1 MSISPFKWPLWWRV
15 SVLINVSF
23 YNLLGNAWC
32 SGLSPIFGLIMQ
44 DLHCSQSQAS
54 DLATYALLSLGL
66 SNLFALPMS
75 SLIGKRFTVLG
86 SLVLFIACNIWSAE
100 AASYD
105 SLRNSRILGGLAGG
119 LVEALGPIIVAETFP
134 SHQLARAM
142 VVYVGFLAAG
152 SAVGPLVAGAVGVG
166 LGSWRWYLRILS
178 IMTGANLIA
187 SILMLPET
195 THDLDE
201 LHVPENA
208 ALDDDNTVQKP
219 STTSIEDIR
228 TPSLAD
234 TTMESTPSINLG
246 KEYMSRSFSSDYIP
260 LRWKEMPLRLIQPL
274 QLLSAP
280 QVLVTVYV
288 FGLTIGWTVIISI
301 IISFVY
307 ASPPLLWNSR
317 SIGLINISSLIGLL
331 VGLPVG
337 GYFADLLFIRSTR
350 GRTREP
356 DPRSR
361 LPIIVLGA
369 LVSPSGCLIL
379 GYGLRHPDSWVMVC
393 VGWCLL
399 AFGLTGSANVLL
411 TYSATSMPSRTGDIG
426 VLVNVMKNCL
436 AFSVSYASLP
446 WMQAMGSVK
455 QFAIMA
461 ALLWLG
467 YFLAIP
473 VWLWSKFLIRR
484 SARYAQ

>member
-32 SGLSPIFGLIMQ
+32 SGLSPIFGLIIQ
-44 DLHCSQSQAS
+44 DLHCSQTQAS
-54 DLATYALLSLGL
+54 ALATYALLALGL
-66 SNLFALPMS
+66 SNLFALPMA

-86 SLVLFIACNIWSAE
+86 SLVFFIACNIWSSE
-100 AASYD
+100 ASSYE
-105 SLRNSRILGGLAGG
+105 SLRNSRIVGGLAGG

-134 SHQLARAM
+134 THHLARAM

-152 SAVGPLVAGAVGVG
+152 SAIGPLVAGAVGVG

-178 IMTGANLIA
+178 ILTGANLIA

-195 THDLDE
+195 IHDLDE
-201 LHVPENA
+201 LHLPADAVSG
-208 ALDDDNTVQKP
+208 DDITGQKP
-219 STTSIEDIR
+219 STTSIEDVR
-228 TPSLAD
+228 TPSLAE
-234 TTMESTPSINLG
+234 TAPSIDFG
-246 KEYMSRSFSSDYIP
+246 KEYKSRSFSADYVP
-260 LRWKEMPLRLIQPL
+260 LRWRDMPHRLIQPL

-301 IISFVY
+301 IVAVVY
-307 ASPPLLWNSR
+307 ASHPLLWDSR
-317 SIGLINISSLIGLL
+317 SIGLLNISSLIGLL
-331 VGLPVG
+331 AGLPVG
-337 GYFADLLFIRSTR
+337 GYFADLLFIRSTC
-350 GRTREP
+350 GHTREP

-361 LPIIVLGA
+361 LPIMALGA

-379 GYGLRHPDSWVMVC
+379 GYGLRHPESWILVC

-399 AFGLTGSANVLL
+399 AFGLTGAANVLL
-411 TYSATSMPSRTGDIG
+411 TYSANSIPSRTGDIG

-461 ALLWLG
+461 ALLWFG
-467 YFLAIP
+467 YTLTIP

-484 SARYAQ
+484 SAMYIE

>member
-1 MSISPFKWPLWWRV
+1 M
-15 SVLINVSF
+15 
-23 YNLLGNAWC
+23 A
-32 SGLSPIFGLIMQ
+32 
-44 DLHCSQSQAS
+44 
-54 DLATYALLSLGL
+54 
-66 SNLFALPMS
+66 

-86 SLVLFIACNIWSAE
+86 SLVLFIACNIWSSE
-100 AASYD
+100 AVSYD
-105 SLRNSRILGGLAGG
+105 SLRNSRIVGGLAGG

-142 VVYVGFLAAG
+142 VVYVGCLAAG
-152 SAVGPLVAGAVGVG
+152 SAIGPLVAGAVGVG

-178 IMTGANLIA
+178 ILTGANLIG

-195 THDLDE
+195 SHDLDE
-201 LHVPENA
+201 LHVPPNA
-208 ALDDDNTVQKP
+208 ILNDGNTGQKP
-219 STTSIEDIR
+219 STTSIEDVR

-234 TTMESTPSINLG
+234 TTAEMTPSSHLG
-246 KEYMSRSFSSDYIP
+246 KEWISRSFSTDYIP
-260 LRWKEMPLRLIQPL
+260 LHWKEIPLRLIQPL

-280 QVLVTVYV
+280 QVLVTVYI

-301 IISFVY
+301 LIAVVY
-307 ASPPLLWNSR
+307 ASPPLLWNAR
-317 SIGLINISSLIGLL
+317 SIGLLNISSLIGLI

-337 GYFADLLFIRSTR
+337 GYFADLLFIRSTQ

-356 DPRSR
+356 DSRSR
-361 LPIIVLGA
+361 LPVIALGA

-379 GYGLRHPDSWVMVC
+379 GYGLRHPDSWVLVC

-411 TYSATSMPSRTGDIG
+411 TYSANSMPSRAGDIG

-436 AFSVSYASLP
+436 AFGVSYASLP
-446 WMQAMGSVK
+446 WMQAMGTVK

-461 ALLWLG
+461 ALLWFG
-467 YFLAIP
+467 YFLVVPI
-473 VWLWSKFLIRR
+473 WLWSKVIVRR
-484 SARYAQ
+484 STVYA